1 MEQLLEK
8 IVEQLS
14 ELRGDVKQLQS
25 GQIEMETRLR
35 DEMHAMGSELKEE
48 LRQEMHA
55 MGSELRQEMN
65 AMGNELRQEMH
76 AMGSELRQEMND
88 KWQELRQSIDS
99 LTDEQ
104 VEMRKEIAFYYSSTM
119 KKLEET
125 RSELKSE
132 IVQLGKVQ
140 QQHQAVLEYLNNRG
154 H

>member
-25 GQIEMETRLR
+25 GQVEMETRLR
-35 DEMHAMGSELKEE
+35 EEMHSMGSE

-55 MGSELRQEMN
+55 MGSELRQEM
-65 AMGNELRQEMH
+65 H
-76 AMGSELRQEMND
+76 AMGSELRHEMNAIGSELRHEMND

-99 LTDEQ
+99 LADEQ
-104 VEMRKEIAFYYSSTM
+104 VEMRKEIAFYYNSTM

-132 IVQLGKVQ
+132 IVQLGKIQ